1 MGVHTSREVEF
12 GALTLK
18 FETFENSGE
27 SQGGR
32 WLTPNDD
39 GFFIL
44 ADSGADSEYWVQVRS
59 TDPEDD
65 MVRKPVDWKLVGM
78 WLSDEVDVWRAVPP
92 EGYKVFTDVAL
103 DKGKDPWKT
112 GLDAWFG
119 CVKETHD
126 GFTYAHVAEAEETLS
141 NMWVI
146 KAPDYWYGTNGIRM
160 LPGTGARCYSEGPP
174 KDVASVH
181 VLNLPVQ
188 VVKGSLPQKP
198 LMDSFSKPVDDTDW
212 VTEREI
218 IVPFPAVKDGEKD
231 CVWQVDNSPTYTLRR
246 EVRYHLEKFIDN
258 EHSSTEQSVGY
269 SVTQGI
275 TQTQTDTWSAKVG
288 ISVSA
293 KAGFDIKAV
302 KAEVSTT
309 LSVEMGYSSA
319 TSVSEMNSRTDTGT
333 LKTPGFHA
341 GAMYS
346 SGHRLKAIREDG
358 NPVGGEDS
366 NISFTP
372 NQDYYYPQYPEAAD
386 HATSVEALSTTG
398 TATAP
403 AAAAVPT
410 P

>member
-18 FETFENSGE
+18 FETFEDSE
-27 SQGGR
+27 ERQGKR
-32 WLTPNDD
+32 WPTSSDD
-39 GFFIL
+39 GFFL
-44 ADSGADSEYWVQVRS
+44 LGGTAVASEWWTRVRS
-59 TDPEDD
+59 TNPEDD
-65 MVRKPVDWKLVGM
+65 MVRKPVDWKMVGK
-78 WLSDEVDVWRAVPP
+78 WHGGDSYVWRPVPP
-92 EGYKVFTDVAL
+92 EGYKVFSDF
-103 DKGKDPWKT
+103 DMDERHDPWTT
-112 GLDAWFG
+112 GLDDVVG

-126 GFTYAHVAEAEETLS
+126 GFTYAHVAEAEEAKS
-141 NMWVI
+141 NMWLI

-160 LPGTGARCYSEGPP
+160 IPGMGARCYSEGPP

-181 VLNLPVQ
+181 VLNLPVRIA
-188 VVKGSLPQKP
+188 KGSLPQKP

-218 IVPFPAVKDGEKD
+218 IVPFPAVKDSEKD
-231 CVWQVDNSPTYTLRR
+231 YVWQVDNSPTYTLRR

-293 KAGFDIKAV
+293 KAGFDIEAV

-319 TSVSEMNSRTDTGT
+319 TSVSEMNSRTDIGT

-358 NPVGGEDS
+358 NTVGGEDS
-366 NISFTP
+366 SISFTP

-386 HATSVEALSTTG
+386 HATSVEALSTTT
-398 TATAP
+398 TASPAP
-403 AAAAVPT
+403 ATVPT
-410 P
+410 T